1 MIWPS
6 ILSGLSVP
14 DEGYSR
20 NVPDEG
26 YSRNVHV
33 PDEGY
38 SRNVPDEGYS
48 RNVHVPDEGY
58 SRNASSA
65 LNLISTFALYV
76 CVFFLTSS
84 IIQFSTVQTKT

>member
-1 MIWPS
+1 LRLFGFLAPKHFKIIWLSNLS
-6 ILSGLSVP
+6 ILSVP

-26 YSRNVHV
+26 YSRNV

-48 RNVHVPDEGY
+48 RNAPW
-58 SRNASSA
+58 A
-65 LNLISTFALYV
+65 LI
-76 CVFFLTSS
+76 
-84 IIQFSTVQTKT
+84 